1 VSIEADEYEVSVGIE
16 RNGPER
22 MIMLARDSMG
32 TAYTG
37 VSIPMLRYMPVEM
50 TIRTG
55 LDDENTAVA
64 AVSRARPAAG

>member
-1 VSIEADEYEVSVGIE
+1 MELDALGGVLRID
-16 RNGPER
+16 
-22 MIMLARDSMG
+22 
-32 TAYTG
+32 

-55 LDDENTAVA
+55 LDDENTADA